1 MNPVW
6 RTALWQQYG
15 AAIDMLDNAIIAC
28 PDDVWN
34 DPSRQPQSQ
43 FWYIAFHTL
52 FFLDFY
58 LSETEDGFAPPAP
71 FTLDELDPAGVYPE
85 RALHQG
91 GAPPIPR
98 ARPSQVPRDDRG
110 DDGRATRRAI
120 VTTVGWTSTT
130 RICCSTTC
138 ATSSITPD
146 SSISFCASEP
156 TRRRAWVRFARSEE
170 PSPTPSAR

>member
-1 MNPVW
+1 MNPIW
-6 RTALWQQYG
+6 RTALWEQYG

-71 FTLDELDPAGVYPE
+71 FTLDELDPVGVYPPEPYTKDELRRYLAHGRAKCRATIEAMTDE
-85 RALHQG
+85 RAARNRHYGWLDINDANLLMYNMRHIQHHTG
-91 GAPPIPR
+91 QLNLILRQRTDSAAPL
-98 ARPSQVPRDDRG
+98 
-110 DDGRATRRAI
+110 
-120 VTTVGWTSTT
+120 
-130 RICCSTTC
+130 
-138 ATSSITPD
+138 
-146 SSISFCASEP
+146 
-156 TRRRAWVRFARSEE
+156 WVRFARSEE